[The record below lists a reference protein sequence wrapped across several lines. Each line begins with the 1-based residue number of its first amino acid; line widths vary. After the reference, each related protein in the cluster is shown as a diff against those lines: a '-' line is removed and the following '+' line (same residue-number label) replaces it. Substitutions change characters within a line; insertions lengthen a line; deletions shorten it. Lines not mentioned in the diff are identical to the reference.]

1 MFDGKYL
8 ISFEG
13 GKVVG
18 VGLEIGHLL
27 SSVLEVCP
35 CVKSSEFIEFP
46 SLDVGL
52 LAQKTDVF
60 VDLLELTEHEFWGAQ
75 QCLHHF

>member
-1 MFDGKYL
+1 VKYL

-13 GKVVG
+13 GKVVR

-27 SSVLEVCP
+27 SGVFEVCP
-35 CVKSSEFIEFP
+35 CVKSSEFVELL
-46 SLDVGL
+46 SLEIGL
-52 LAQKTDVF
+52 LAQKTDLF
-60 VDLLELTEHEFWGAQ
+60 VDLLEAAEHESWRAK